1 MRKIEKEALRN
12 DLIVKVLDEF
22 KELIKEEQEISNSQ
36 LKMIDALSNRV
47 DVLETMIIKLYEEF
61 KTTKRKTK

>member
-1 MRKIEKEALRN
+1 MRQNKKETITN
-12 DLIVKVLDEF
+12 EQIVEVLNEF